1 MDTFNALFPTDKF
14 KVGDKVRYIG
24 EAVDLTKGALG
35 VVTKI
40 DALERN
46 GVNINPWPYTVDFEG
61 QVDGLD
67 YPCSDRELELIAE

>member
-1 MDTFNALFPTDKF
+1 MDAFNALFPTDKF

-24 EAVDLTKGALG
+24 EATDLIEGAHG
-35 VVTKI
+35 IVTKI
-40 DALERN
+40 DAIERN

-67 YPCSDRELELIAE
+67 YPCSHHELEQIAE